1 MKKQIKQAKAPIE
14 TTIPL
19 LDPVRIYTAL
29 ELAAMPLSVMNA
41 AIAAQEEYYMLEHT
55 TQMGGASNCST
66 PFDAGRREAHSS
78 QRKGTYSLQD
88 LKRICCTS
96 NYSPARTTW
105 FSQIGRAIT

>member
-55 TQMGGASNCST
+55 TQMGGQAIVV
-66 PFDAGRREAHSS
+66 RRLMQEGEKLI
-78 QRKGTYSLQD
+78 QVKE
-88 LKRICCTS
+88 K
-96 NYSPARTTW
+96 ARTRYKISNE
-105 FSQIGRAIT
+105 FVAPRIIRQLERRGLVKLGGQ